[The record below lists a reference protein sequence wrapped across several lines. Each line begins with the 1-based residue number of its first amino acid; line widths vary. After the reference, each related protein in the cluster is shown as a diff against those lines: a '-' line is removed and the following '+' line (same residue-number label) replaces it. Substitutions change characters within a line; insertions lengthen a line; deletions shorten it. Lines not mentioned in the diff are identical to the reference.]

1 MAVQRDSVA
10 VQVMHQ
16 QFSLLRVSGV
26 GSFPSSPQQK
36 VRIPS
41 GQLFDEELGC
51 MADIEQ
57 EFISGE
63 YSGVNVDDLH
73 RVQFEIRAFTA
84 NKSIKTKRIRPQR
97 RRNRAAKLQK
107 PFAFDVVRYVL
118 MMEIFRSLVETA
130 PQSASRTT
138 GCLAATPKKSDGP
151 AGLRVKDA
159 PISR

>member
-107 PFAFDVVRYVL
+107 PFAIDVVRYVL
-118 MMEIFRSLVETA
+118 MMEIFRNLVETA
-130 PQSASRTT
+130 PPLRLQDD
-138 GCLAATPKKSDGP
+138 GLLGSD
-151 AGLRVKDA
+151 AKEIRRSCRVACKGHA
-159 PISR
+159 NL